1 MHILVFSCIIW
12 TRSQDFPLP
21 GSSNNLL
28 HTANIILLRLVHM
41 SYDHTRH
48 IFNPDFAINTT
59 NSAEYYLSW
68 TGENP
73 VREVVGV

>member
-1 MHILVFSCIIW
+1 MHNMDMFADV
-12 TRSQDFPLP
+12 QDFPFP

-48 IFNPDFAINTT
+48 ILNPDFAI

-68 TGENP
+68 MGS
-73 VREVVGV
+73 